1 MTPPEY
7 ERHDALG
14 LAALVRAGEVSADGL
29 LDAAAACIAAGNG
42 ALNAVIVDA
51 AAQAR
56 AELAARRA
64 AGRERDGVFAGVPV
78 LVKDLLTSVAG
89 LTTWQGSRLLKPL
102 PPAREDCNFVR
113 RLRATG
119 ALIVGKTNTP
129 EFGLMPFTEPELCGP
144 TRNPWDLARTPGG
157 SSGGSAAAV
166 AAGFVPLATG
176 SDGGGSL
183 RIPAS
188 CCGLFGLKPTRGRVP
203 SGPGQGAV
211 LSGFAIEHGLT
222 RSVRDSAALLDAV
235 AGEDAGAPFAAP
247 AQARPFLDEVAT
259 EPGRLRIGVD
269 TTPWLGGHLDADGR
283 EAVERSV
290 ALLRS
295 LGHQVEEVKLPVER
309 EPFALA
315 FLTVLAAHVRS
326 QIGDINRQLRR
337 RPRRGDHELT
347 TQALSLLGRSF
358 SADEFLDAERV
369 LQLTGRRIGALFE
382 SIDVL
387 LSPTLG
393 HLPPPIGA
401 LQPTALERTQ
411 LRVLS
416 AINSPWLMRML
427 GVHRQMVDQAFA
439 FIPYTPVFN
448 ATGQPAMSVPLHWT
462 ASGLP
467 VGVHFAGRF
476 GDEATLF
483 RLAGQLERAQ
493 PWFHRRPP
501 PLATVVAGT
510 REESSAARAAAVT
523 VA

>member
-1 MTPPEY
+1 MTPQEY

-14 LAALVRAGEVSADGL
+14 LAALVRAGEVRADEL
-29 LDAAAACIAAGNG
+29 LALAAGRIGAGNG
-42 ALNAVIVDA
+42 ALNAVILDCPGF
-51 AAQAR
+51 AR

-64 AGRERDGVFAGVPV
+64 AGREREGVFAGVPV
-78 LVKDLLTSVAG
+78 LVKDLLNSVAG
-89 LTTWQGSRLLKPL
+89 LSSWQGSRVLKGT
-102 PPAREDCNFVR
+102 PPADRDSSFIH
-113 RLRATG
+113 RLRASG

-129 EFGLMPFTEPELCGP
+129 EFGITPFTEPALFGA
-144 TRNPWDLARTPGG
+144 TRNPWDLSRTPGG

-176 SDGGGSL
+176 SDGGGSI
-183 RIPAS
+183 RIPAA

-203 SGPGQGAV
+203 TGPELGAV
-211 LSGFAIEHGLT
+211 LSGFAIDHGLT
-222 RSVRDSAALLDAV
+222 RSVRDSAALLDVV
-235 AGEDAGAPFAAP
+235 AGADAGAPFAAP
-247 AQARPFLDEVAT
+247 AQARPFLAEVGT

-269 TTPWLGGHLDADGR
+269 TRPWLGGALDADGR

-295 LGHQVEEVKLPVER
+295 LGHQVVEVALPVER

-315 FLTVLAAHVRS
+315 FLTMLAAHVRS
-326 QIGDINRQLRR
+326 QIEDIGRQRQR
-337 RPRRGDHELT
+337 RPRRADPELT
-347 TQALSLLGRSF
+347 TWVLGLLGRSF
-358 SADEFLDAERV
+358 SADEFVDAERV

-401 LQPTALERTQ
+401 LQPTPLERAQ
-411 LRVLS
+411 MRLAS
-416 AINSPWLMRML
+416 AIGAPWLLRAL
-427 GVHRQMVDQAFA
+427 GAHRQMVDTAFA

-462 ASGLP
+462 AAGLP

-501 PLATVVAGT
+501 ALPVVRDPPPA
-510 REESSAARAAAVT
+510 
-523 VA
+523 

>member
-1 MTPPEY
+1 MTPQEY

-14 LAALVRAGEVSADGL
+14 LAALVRAGAVSAEEL
-29 LDAAAACIAAGNG
+29 LAAAAARIAAGNA
-42 ALNAVIVDA
+42 ALNAVILDCLDF
-51 AAQAR
+51 AQ

-64 AGRERDGVFAGVPV
+64 AGCEREGVFCGVPV
-78 LVKDLLTSVAG
+78 LVKDLLNDVAG
-89 LTTWQGSRLLKPL
+89 LTTWHGSRLLKGR
-102 PPAREDCNFVR
+102 PPADHDSCFIH

-129 EFGLMPFTEPELCGP
+129 ELGITPFTEPELCGP
-144 TRNPWDLARTPGG
+144 TRNPWDLSRTPGG

-176 SDGGGSL
+176 SDGGGSI

-203 SGPGQGAV
+203 TGPDLGSV
-211 LSGFAIEHGLT
+211 LSGFAIDHGLT

-235 AGEDAGAPFAAP
+235 AGQDPGPPFAAP
-247 AQARPFLDEVAT
+247 AQARPFLDEVGT

-269 TTPWLGGHLDADGR
+269 TTPWLGGQLDADGR

-295 LGHQVEEVKLPVER
+295 LGHQVDEVKLPLER

-326 QIGDINRQLRR
+326 QIEDIGRQLRR
-337 RPRRGDHELT
+337 RPRRADHELAT
-347 TQALSLLGRSF
+347 WTLALLGRSF
-358 SADEFLDAERV
+358 RADEFLDAERV
-369 LQLTGRRIGALFE
+369 LQLAARRIGAWFE

-401 LQPTALERTQ
+401 LQPTAFERAQ
-411 LRVLS
+411 LRLLS
-416 AINSPWLMRML
+416 AVGSPWLVRAL
-427 GVHRQMVDQAFA
+427 GVHRRMVEQVFS
-439 FIPYTPVFN
+439 FIPYTAVFN

-462 ASGLP
+462 AGGLP
-467 VGVHFAGRF
+467 VGVHFAARF

-501 PLATVVAGT
+501 PLSLGAPT
-510 REESSAARAAAVT
+510 AAA
-523 VA
+523 A

>member
-1 MTPPEY
+1 MTPQEY

-14 LAALVRAGEVSADGL
+14 LAALVRAGAVSPEEL
-29 LDAAAACIAAGNG
+29 LAAAAARIAAGNG
-42 ALNAVIVDA
+42 ALNAVIVDCPGF
-51 AAQAR
+51 AQ

-64 AGRERDGVFAGVPV
+64 RGRERDGVFCGVPV
-78 LVKDLLTSVAG
+78 LVKDLLNDVAG
-89 LTTWQGSRLLKPL
+89 LTTWHGSRLMKGL
-102 PPAREDCNFVR
+102 PPADRDSSFIH
-113 RLRATG
+113 RLRASG
-119 ALIVGKTNTP
+119 ALIIGKTNTP
-129 EFGLMPFTEPELCGP
+129 EFGITPVTEPELCGP
-144 TRNPWDLARTPGG
+144 TRNPWDLSRTPGG

-176 SDGGGSL
+176 SDGGGSI

-203 SGPGQGAV
+203 TGPDLGSV
-211 LSGFAIEHGLT
+211 LSGFAVDHGLT

-235 AGEDAGAPFAAP
+235 AGQDAGPPFAAP
-247 AQARPFLDEVAT
+247 AQARPFLDEVGT

-269 TTPWLGGHLDADGR
+269 TTPWLGGRLDADGR

-295 LGHQVEEVKLPVER
+295 LGHQVDEVKLPLER
-309 EPFALA
+309 ESFALA
-315 FLTVLAAHVRS
+315 FMTVLAAHVRS
-326 QIGDINRQLRR
+326 QIGDIGRQLGR
-337 RPRRGDHELT
+337 RPRREDHELT
-347 TQALSLLGRSF
+347 TWALGLLGRSF

-369 LQLTGRRIGALFE
+369 LQLAARRIGALFE

-401 LQPTALERTQ
+401 LQPTAFERAG
-411 LRVLS
+411 LRLLS
-416 AINSPWLMRML
+416 ALASPWLMRTL
-427 GVHRQMVDQAFA
+427 GVHHQMVDQVFS
-439 FIPYTPVFN
+439 FIPYTAVFN

-467 VGVHFAGRF
+467 VGVQFAGRF

-501 PLATVVAGT
+501 PLPATGAAGAT
-510 REESSAARAAAVT
+510 CPVPAA
-523 VA
+523 

>member
-1 MTPPEY
+1 MTPQEY

-14 LAALVRAGEVSADGL
+14 LAALVRAGEVSAEEL
-29 LDAAAACIAAGNG
+29 LDAAAARIAAGNG
-42 ALNAVIVDA
+42 ALNAVIVDCPGF
-51 AAQAR
+51 AR

-64 AGRERDGVFAGVPV
+64 AGREREGVFAGVPV
-78 LVKDLLTSVAG
+78 LVKDLLNDVAG
-89 LTTWQGSRLLKPL
+89 LTTWQGSRLLKGQ
-102 PPAREDCNFVR
+102 PPADHDSNFVR
-113 RLRATG
+113 RLHASG
-119 ALIVGKTNTP
+119 ALIIGKTNTP
-129 EFGLMPFTEPELCGP
+129 EFGITPVTEPELCGP
-144 TRNPWDLARTPGG
+144 TRNPWDLSRTPGG

-176 SDGGGSL
+176 SDGGGSI

-203 SGPGQGAV
+203 TGPDLGSV
-211 LSGFAIEHGLT
+211 LSGFAIDHGLT
-222 RSVRDSAALLDAV
+222 RSVRDSAAFLDAV

-259 EPGRLRIGVD
+259 EPGRLRIGFD
-269 TTPWLGGHLDADGR
+269 TTPWLGGRLDADGR
-283 EAVERSV
+283 EAVERSMG
-290 ALLRS
+290 LLRS

-326 QIGDINRQLRR
+326 QIEDIGRQLQR
-337 RPRRGDHELT
+337 RPRRTDHELAT
-347 TQALSLLGRSF
+347 WALALLGRSF
-358 SADEFLDAERV
+358 SADEFIGAERV
-369 LQLTGRRIGALFE
+369 LQLSGRRIGALFE

-393 HLPPPIGA
+393 HLPPLIGA
-401 LQPTALERTQ
+401 LQPTPAERWQ
-411 LRVLS
+411 LRLMS
-416 AINSPWLMRML
+416 AIGSPRLMRAL
-427 GVHRQMVDQAFA
+427 GAHRQIVENAFA

-462 ASGLP
+462 AAGLP

-501 PLATVVAGT
+501 PLPVAP
-510 REESSAARAAAVT
+510 AA
-523 VA
+523 

>member
-1 MTPPEY
+1 MTPQEY

-14 LAALVRAGEVSADGL
+14 LAALVRAGEVSAAELLGL
-29 LDAAAACIAAGNG
+29 AFARIAAGNG
-42 ALNAVIVDA
+42 ALNAVIAECPDF
-51 AAQAR
+51 AR

-64 AGRERDGVFAGVPV
+64 AGREREGVFAGVPV
-78 LVKDLLTSVAG
+78 LVKDLLATVEG
-89 LTTWQGSRLLKPL
+89 LPTGHGNRLLRTL
-102 PPAREDCNFVR
+102 PPAGHDSEFIR
-113 RLRATG
+113 RLRGTG

-129 EFGLMPFTEPELCGP
+129 EFGLTPFTEPETCGP

-176 SDGGGSL
+176 GDGGGSI

-203 SGPGQGAV
+203 SGPDLGT
-211 LSGFAIEHGLT
+211 LWSGFAIEHGLT
-222 RSVRDSAALLDAV
+222 RSVRDSAALLDAA
-235 AGEDAGAPFAAP
+235 AGADAGPPFAAP

-269 TTPWLGGHLDADGR
+269 LRPWLGGTLDDDGR
-283 EAVERSV
+283 EAVERS
-290 ALLRS
+290 AELLGG
-295 LGHQVEEVKLPVER
+295 LGHELVEVRLPVER
-309 EPFALA
+309 EPFSMA
-315 FLTVLAAHVRS
+315 FLTVLAANVRS
-326 QIGDINRQLRR
+326 QIEDIGHQLQR
-337 RPRRGDHELT
+337 RPRRADHELT
-347 TQALSLLGRSF
+347 TWVIGLLGRSF
-358 SADEFLDAERV
+358 SADEFLSAERV

-382 SIDVL
+382 SIDLL

-401 LQPTALERTQ
+401 LQPSAAEQRLMR
-411 LRVLS
+411 LMS
-416 AINSPWLMRML
+416 AIGSPRLLRLL
-427 GVHRQMVDQAFA
+427 GAHRQMVEQAFA

-462 ASGLP
+462 AAGLP
-467 VGVHFAGRF
+467 VGVQFAGRF

-501 PLATVVAGT
+501 PLPATGAAGAT
-510 REESSAARAAAVT
+510 CPVPAA
-523 VA
+523 

>member
-1 MTPPEY
+1 MTPEEY

-14 LAALVRAGEVSADGL
+14 LAALVRAGEVNADEL
-29 LDAAAACIAAGNG
+29 LAAAAARIAAGNG
-42 ALNAVIVDA
+42 ALNAVIVECPEFA
-51 AAQAR
+51 A

-64 AGRERDGVFAGVPV
+64 AGREREGVFAGVPV
-78 LVKDLLTSVAG
+78 LVKDLLATVKG
-89 LTTWQGSRLLKPL
+89 LTTWHGNRLLKAL
-102 PPAREDCNFVR
+102 PAARHDSTFTR

-129 EFGLMPFTEPELCGP
+129 EFGLAPFTEPELCGA
-144 TRNPWDLARTPGG
+144 TRNPWDLSRTPGG

-176 SDGGGSL
+176 GDGGGSI

-203 SGPGQGAV
+203 SGPDLGS
-211 LSGFAIEHGLT
+211 LWSGFAIEHGLT

-235 AGEDAGAPFAAP
+235 AGADAGPPFASP
-247 AQARPFLDEVAT
+247 AQARPFLDEAAT

-269 TTPWLGGHLDADGR
+269 TTPWLGGTLDGDGR
-283 EAVERSV
+283 EAVERSA

-295 LGHQVEEVKLPVER
+295 LGHQVDDVKLPVQR
-309 EPFALA
+309 EAFGMA
-315 FLTVLAAHVRS
+315 FLTVLSANVRS
-326 QIGDINRQLRR
+326 QIEDIGEQLKR
-337 RPRRGDHELT
+337 RPRRADYELT
-347 TQALSLLGRSF
+347 TWALGLLGRAF
-358 SADEFLDAERV
+358 SADEFLAAERV

-393 HLPPPIGA
+393 HLPPLIGA
-401 LQPTALERTQ
+401 LQPTAAEQRQMGLM
-411 LRVLS
+411 S
-416 AINSPWLMRML
+416 AIGSPWLLRAL
-427 GVHRQMVDQAFA
+427 GAHRQMVDKAFA

-467 VGVHFAGRF
+467 VGVQFVGRF

-501 PLATVVAGT
+501 PLA
-510 REESSAARAAAVT
+510 AAA
-523 VA
+523 A

>member
-1 MTPPEY
+1 MTPQEY

-14 LAALVRAGEVSADGL
+14 LAALVRAGKVSADEL
-29 LDAAAACIAAGNG
+29 LDTAAACMAAGNG
-42 ALNAVIVDA
+42 ALNAVIVDGLGF
-51 AAQAR
+51 AR
-56 AELAARRA
+56 AELAARRG
-64 AGRERDGVFAGVPV
+64 AGREREGVFAGVPV
-78 LVKDLLTSVAG
+78 LVKDLLATVTG
-89 LTTWQGSRLLKPL
+89 LTTWHGNRLLKTL
-102 PPAREDCNFVR
+102 PPADHDSSFAR

-129 EFGLMPFTEPELCGP
+129 EFGLTPFTEPEICGP
-144 TRNPWDLARTPGG
+144 TRNPWDLSRTPGG

-176 SDGGGSL
+176 GDGGGSI

-203 SGPGQGAV
+203 SGPDLGS
-211 LSGFAIEHGLT
+211 LWSGFAIEHGLT

-235 AGEDAGAPFAAP
+235 AGDDAGPPFAAP
-247 AQARPFLDEVAT
+247 AQVRPFLDEVAT

-269 TTPWLGGHLDADGR
+269 TTPWLGGTLDADGR

-295 LGHQVEEVKLPVER
+295 LGHEVVEVKLPVER
-309 EPFALA
+309 EAFSMA
-315 FLTVLAAHVRS
+315 FLTVLSANVRS
-326 QIGDINRQLRR
+326 EIEYIGRLLRR
-337 RPRRGDHELT
+337 RPRRADYELAT
-347 TQALSLLGRSF
+347 WALGLLGRAF
-358 SADEFLDAERV
+358 SADEFLCAERV
-369 LQLTGRRIGALFE
+369 LQLAGRRIGALFE

-401 LQPTALERTQ
+401 LQPTIFEQRQ
-411 LRVLS
+411 LQLMS
-416 AINSPWLMRML
+416 AIGSPWLMRTL
-427 GVHRQMVDQAFA
+427 GAHRQMADKAFA

-467 VGVHFAGRF
+467 VGVQFAGRF

-483 RLAGQLERAQ
+483 RLAGQLEQAQ
-493 PWFHRRPP
+493 PWFDRRPP
-501 PLATVVAGT
+501 ALP
-510 REESSAARAAAVT
+510 AAA
-523 VA
+523 AA

>member
-1 MTPPEY
+1 MTPQEY

-14 LAALVRAGEVSADGL
+14 LAALVRAGEVSAEEL
-29 LDAAAACIAAGNG
+29 LAAAAARIAAGNG
-42 ALNAVIVDA
+42 ALNAVILACPDF
-51 AAQAR
+51 AR

-64 AGRERDGVFAGVPV
+64 AGRARDGVFAGVPV
-78 LVKDLLTSVAG
+78 LVKDLLNDVAG
-89 LTTWQGSRLLKPL
+89 LSTWQGSRLLKGL
-102 PPAREDCNFVR
+102 PPAERDSNFIR
-113 RLRATG
+113 RLRASG

-129 EFGLMPFTEPELCGP
+129 EFGITPFTEPALCGP
-144 TRNPWDLARTPGG
+144 TRNPWDLSRTPGG

-176 SDGGGSL
+176 SDGGGSI
-183 RIPAS
+183 RIPAA

-203 SGPGQGAV
+203 TGPDQGTV
-211 LSGFAIEHGLT
+211 LSGFAIDHGLT

-235 AGEDAGAPFAAP
+235 AGADVGAPFAAP
-247 AQARPFLDEVAT
+247 PQARPFLDEVAT

-269 TTPWLGGHLDADGR
+269 TTPWLGGRLDADGQ
-283 EAVERSV
+283 EAVARSV

-295 LGHQVEEVKLPVER
+295 LGHQVDEVKLPVER

-326 QIGDINRQLRR
+326 QIEDIARQLRR
-337 RPRRGDHELT
+337 RPQRAELELT
-347 TQALSLLGRSF
+347 TWVMGLLGRSF

-369 LQLTGRRIGALFE
+369 LQLAGRRIGVLFE

-393 HLPPPIGA
+393 HLPPAIGA
-401 LQPTALERTQ
+401 LQPTPMEQRQMGL
-411 LRVLS
+411 LS
-416 AINSPWLMRML
+416 AIGSPGLLRAL
-427 GVHRQMVDQAFA
+427 GAHRQMVDQAFA

-462 ASGLP
+462 AAGLP

-476 GDEATLF
+476 GDEATLI

-501 PLATVVAGT
+501 PLP
-510 REESSAARAAAVT
+510 AAPAA
-523 VA
+523 